1 MFSSVI
7 RRFSRISSAKPRIN
21 DLRNIV
27 HVNEDVRF
35 YKKNKNTPNVE
46 SYDEESLEIRR
57 VLNSKF
63 MNKRKRNDKG
73 NEESE
78 FNRFSLYNSNNKE
91 TPNSSS
97 TTRNEFIEYSKNIKR
112 DVCDYN
118 FNLDPE
124 EHFEFDKFESLRSNP
139 KYQDLTH
146 EERQYLQELEV
157 RSKLNDP
164 FNKLNTNK
172 VKADP
177 VRDAKALLKDSA
189 SEETPEDYT
198 SQIEFIGENEETSL
212 IDKRLVEQNRFD
224 EVVSRIRNQI
234 RIEKKQNSEINKLK
248 IPNVN
253 GIVVDPIKKHVLR
266 RAARIGTMLHTHIEQ
281 LFSCNDPEFLYK
293 YLNGASISINHVV
306 MPTSKSTVLCYYNIL
321 SKHDPKQVQRS
332 LDLVAPRV
340 RFMIARKLELG
351 YTPPVRF
358 IKYNKSEFIHVKR
371 RAQMLEAAFNLT
383 LEGTKDYDSSNLIE
397 GCTQDNFEDRIV
409 IRDDQIT
416 TEMNMEIQD
425 SFHRRYYGYP

>member
-1 MFSSVI
+1 MLTSLI
-7 RRFSRISSAKPRIN
+7 RRFSRVSSAKPRLN
-21 DLRNIV
+21 DFQNIV

-35 YKKNKNTPNVE
+35 YKRNNNLPNVE
-46 SYDEESLEIRR
+46 
-57 VLNSKF
+57 
-63 MNKRKRNDKG
+63 
-73 NEESE
+73 
-78 FNRFSLYNSNNKE
+78 FSIYNSNNME

-97 TTRNEFIEYSKNIKR
+97 TTRNEFIEGTKNIKR
-112 DVCDYN
+112 DVSEYN
-118 FNLDPE
+118 FNVEPDE
-124 EHFEFDKFESLRSNP
+124 YSEFDKFESLRSNP

-164 FNKLNTNK
+164 FNKLNANK
-172 VKADP
+172 VKVDP

-189 SEETPEDYT
+189 LEESPRDYT
-198 SQIEFIGENEETSL
+198 SQIEFIGENEETNL
-212 IDKRLVEQNRFD
+212 IDKRLVEQNKFD
-224 EVVSRIRNQI
+224 EVVSRIRNKI
-234 RIEKKQNSEINKLK
+234 RIEKKQNSEINKLR

-281 LFSCNDPEFLYK
+281 LFTCNDPEFLYK

-306 MPTSKSTVLCYYNIL
+306 MPTSKSTVICYYNIL

-340 RFMIARKLELG
+340 RFLIARKLELG

-358 IKYNKSEFIHVKR
+358 IKYNKNEFVNVKR

-397 GCTQDNFEDRIV
+397 GATEDDVEDKIV

-416 TEMNMEIQD
+416 NEMNKEIQD
-425 SFHRRYYGYP
+425 SFHRRYCGYP

>member
-1 MFSSVI
+1 MFSSLV
-7 RRFSRISSAKPRIN
+7 RRFSRVSSTKPRIN
-21 DLRNIV
+21 DLQNIA

-35 YKKNKNTPNVE
+35 YKRSNNSSNVD
-46 SYDEESLEIRR
+46 SFDEESREISR

-63 MNKRKRNDKG
+63 MNRRKRNEKG
-73 NEESE
+73 SEESE
-78 FNRFSLYNSNNKE
+78 FNRFSLYNGNNRE

-97 TTRNEFIEYSKNIKR
+97 TTRNEFIELSKSTKR
-112 DVCDYN
+112 DVTDYN
-118 FNLDPE
+118 FKVEPDE
-124 EHFEFDKFESLRSNP
+124 YFEFDKFESLRSNP

-146 EERQYLQELEV
+146 EERQYIQELEV
-157 RSKLNDP
+157 RSKLKDP

-172 VKADP
+172 VKVDP
-177 VRDAKALLKDSA
+177 VRDAKELLKDTA
-189 SEETPEDYT
+189 SEDYT

-212 IDKRLVEQNRFD
+212 LDKRLVEQNKFD
-224 EVVSRIRNQI
+224 EVVSRIRNKI

-281 LFSCNDPEFLYK
+281 LFTCNDPEFLYK

-332 LDLVAPRV
+332 LELVAPRV

-351 YTPPVRF
+351 YTPPVKF
-358 IKYNKSEFIHVKR
+358 IKYNKTDFVNVRR

-383 LEGTKDYDSSNLIE
+383 LEGTKDYDSNNLIE
-397 GCTQDNFEDRIV
+397 GGIRENFGDKIV

-416 TEMNMEIQD
+416 TEMNKEIQD
-425 SFHRRYYGYP
+425 SFHRRYHGYP